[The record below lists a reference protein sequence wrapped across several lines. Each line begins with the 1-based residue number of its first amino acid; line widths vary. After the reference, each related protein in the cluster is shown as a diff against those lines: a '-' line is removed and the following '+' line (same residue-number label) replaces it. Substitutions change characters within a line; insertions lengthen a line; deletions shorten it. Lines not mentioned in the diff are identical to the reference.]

1 LNPPLNSGGFFVYRR
16 KFARRFRCR
25 STAIKQMKS
34 TSRDAE
40 DHPSASRS
48 LVLGAFAAIYL
59 IWGSTYLGI
68 RFAVET
74 IPPFVLGGARFLLA
88 GGLLYTWL
96 RFKGVPRPAG
106 FHWRNAVVVGALL
119 LGVGNGG
126 VNWAEQRVAS
136 SLTAL
141 LIAITPLWFVLL
153 DWLRPRGA
161 RPGLQTML
169 GIVVGFAGVAMLVGG
184 GNATRHTAVDLS
196 SVAVLMIASI
206 AWACG
211 SLYARYTPK
220 PGSSVMAGAM
230 QMLAGGAVLFAVGLL
245 SGEAARFDLT
255 GVSLRSAGAF
265 AYLTVVG
272 SLIGFTAFSW
282 LLNVSTPARISTYAY
297 VNPVIAVFLG
307 WAIGGEKL
315 TARIL
320 WAAAVIVLGVVII
333 TTGKSA
339 PAPVERK
346 AAGTRD
352 TVASPCQSR

>member
-1 LNPPLNSGGFFVYRR
+1 MVNDGDQTM
-16 KFARRFRCR
+16 KT
-25 STAIKQMKS
+25 TAQ
-34 TSRDAE
+34 SRNHDREMSNMQNRNTETEA
-40 DHPSASRS
+40 HRTAPRS
-48 LVLGAFAAIYL
+48 LLLAAFAAIYL

-74 IPPFVLGGARFLLA
+74 IPPFLLGGARFLLA
-88 GGLLYTWL
+88 GGILYAWL

-106 FHWRNAVVVGALL
+106 FHWRNAAVVGGLL

-153 DWLRPRGA
+153 DWWRPHGA
-161 RPGLQTML
+161 RPALQTML
-169 GIVVGFAGVAMLVGG
+169 GIVVGFAGVAILVGG
-184 GNATRHTAVDLS
+184 GNAMRQSAVDLS
-196 SVAVLMIASI
+196 AAAALMIASI

-220 PGSSVMAGAM
+220 PDSSFMAGAM
-230 QMLAGGAVLFAVGLL
+230 QMLAGGAALVAVGLI
-245 SGEAARFDLT
+245 SGEATRFDLT
-255 GVSLRSAGAF
+255 GISVRSAWAL

-282 LLNVSTPARISTYAY
+282 LLKVSTPARISTYAY
-297 VNPVIAVFLG
+297 VNPVIAVILG
-307 WAIGGEKL
+307 RAIGSEEL

-320 WAAAVIVLGVVII
+320 WAAAIIVLAVVII
-333 TTGKSA
+333 TTRKST
-339 PAPVERK
+339 PAQVERE
-346 AAGTRD
+346 AVDPRD
-352 TVASPCQSR
+352 TRPERVPNCIEEA

>member
-1 LNPPLNSGGFFVYRR
+1 LNPPLNGGGFFVSR
-16 KFARRFRCR
+16 RRFDAD
-25 STAIKQMKS
+25 TAINQIKS
-34 TSRDAE
+34 NSMNSGAE
-40 DHPSASRS
+40 PRRSAPRG
-48 LVLGAFAAIYL
+48 LVLAAFAAIYL

-106 FHWRNAVVVGALL
+106 FHWRNAAVVGGLL

-161 RPGLQTML
+161 RPALQTML
-169 GIVVGFAGVAMLVGG
+169 GIVVGFAGVAMLVRG
-184 GNATRHTAVDLS
+184 GNTTRHTAVDLS
-196 SVAVLMIASI
+196 SVAALMIASM

-245 SGEAARFDLT
+245 SGEAEKFDLT
-255 GVSLRSAGAF
+255 GVSLRSACAF

-307 WAIGGEKL
+307 WAIGGEQL
-315 TARIL
+315 SARIL

-333 TTGKSA
+333 TTGKPA

-346 AAGTRD
+346 VAGTRD
-352 TVASPCQSR
+352 TVPSPCQSR